1 MSRNIVIL
9 FFIFIFLSQ
18 FLISPVRA
26 EEVTEALSLKE
37 ALSMAYEHNPQ
48 MIEARKTIQAA
59 QGDLITTRTL
69 LNPELEA
76 EIGGLKK
83 NEEGKRKGHLE
94 NISIVQ
100 PFEPLGVRGLK
111 TKIAKNEV
119 KITEETLKSVWSNI
133 YSQVRSAYMK
143 IILDKKKLELA
154 DENLA
159 TIRQLFGNVQIRF
172 QSGQGL
178 KNDLQRAKI
187 ELLKAENDYLMVE
200 KENKIDK
207 GRLNLLLGRSLDAPF
222 YIKEELKVED
232 LKLDFQKLTETASS
246 KRPDLKI
253 GKLMLDYK
261 NKNFMKEQL
270 SRLPSFSLGFQKTN
284 ADYDKDYA
292 ALISVSVPLWN
303 FNQGE
308 VKKAKAEKEMQQAKL
323 QTVEREV
330 AFDVYQ
336 AYLNAEATQKQAE
349 FFKESVEEA
358 NELIRL
364 ADLNYREGEIDFIN
378 YRDQVKTATETKVR
392 YYEGLYN
399 LDQNISELERTIYG
413 FLREEEFLK

>member
-37 ALSMAYEHNPQ
+37 ALSMAYDHNSQ

-59 QGDLITTRTL
+59 QGDLLTTRTL

-83 NEEGKRKGHLE
+83 NGEGERKGRLE
-94 NISIVQ
+94 TVSISQ
-100 PFEPLGVRGLK
+100 PFEPLGVRMLK

-119 KITEETLKSVWSNI
+119 KITEETFKSVWSNI

-187 ELLKAENDYLMVE
+187 ELLKAENDYLM
-200 KENKIDK
+200 
-207 GRLNLLLGRSLDAPF
+207 
-222 YIKEELKVED
+222 
-232 LKLDFQKLTETASS
+232 
-246 KRPDLKI
+246 
-253 GKLMLDYK
+253 
-261 NKNFMKEQL
+261 
-270 SRLPSFSLGFQKTN
+270 
-284 ADYDKDYA
+284 
-292 ALISVSVPLWN
+292 
-303 FNQGE
+303 
-308 VKKAKAEKEMQQAKL
+308 AEKEIK
-323 QTVEREV
+323 
-330 AFDVYQ
+330 
-336 AYLNAEATQKQAE
+336 
-349 FFKESVEEA
+349 
-358 NELIRL
+358 
-364 ADLNYREGEIDFIN
+364 
-378 YRDQVKTATETKVR
+378 
-392 YYEGLYN
+392 
-399 LDQNISELERTIYG
+399 
-413 FLREEEFLK
+413 